1 MQSTPTFF
9 ELDELKE
16 LKTKIKKIQDEFIK
30 NEDFFFNMKKKINKH
45 SIFKENIIQF
55 HYIPK
60 VETNL
65 VSLEDKIKL
74 IKMESI
80 KEKAYVKYNELL
92 LKNDESYTK
101 TKTYLDGLLKIPF
114 GIYKKE
120 PILNIMNDIKN
131 DMNFF
136 EEKTRSNLQIY
147 NELSILLTLPY
158 FEYDEKLLFH
168 YLNGLLKNELLPL
181 TQIDFTVSDIRDK
194 INKFTNINSIL
205 ITGGSIADTLFLMFF
220 NKYVCI
226 LVILLLVLLYFYI
239 K

>member
-1 MQSTPTFF
+1 
-9 ELDELKE
+9 
-16 LKTKIKKIQDEFIK
+16 
-30 NEDFFFNMKKKINKH
+30 
-45 SIFKENIIQF
+45 
-55 HYIPK
+55 
-60 VETNL
+60 
-65 VSLEDKIKL
+65 
-74 IKMESI
+74 MESI

-168 YLNGLLKNELLPL
+168 LVNAAAESKAFLILSSQNKAQFELKDLSSRIKNIFALEIKNPSQEAIKMLLINAFSRKQLKVSKGV
-181 TQIDFTVSDIRDK
+181 IDFIASHSERTFEAVVVSVKLVEFYTAEVGKNITIKEMKK
-194 INKFTNINSIL
+194 I
-205 ITGGSIADTLFLMFF
+205 
-220 NKYVCI
+220 
-226 LVILLLVLLYFYI
+226 LY
-239 K
+239 